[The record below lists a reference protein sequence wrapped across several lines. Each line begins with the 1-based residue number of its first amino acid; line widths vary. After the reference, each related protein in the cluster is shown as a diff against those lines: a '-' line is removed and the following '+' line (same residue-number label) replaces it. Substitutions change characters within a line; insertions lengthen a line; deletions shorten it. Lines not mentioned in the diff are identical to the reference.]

1 MNFIIDR
8 LNGDMQRVIAE
19 IIEHKIKDPRKTEI
33 VSVTKVSVAK
43 DLKTAKIYLS
53 IYGEQEKADATFN
66 AVVRSTGY
74 IKCELAK
81 EFRDIRQIPDLTFI
95 RDTTM
100 EYSRKIDEILKEI
113 KENEHAD

>member
-1 MNFIIDR
+1 MNFRIDR

-33 VSVTKVSVAK
+33 VSVTKVSIAK

-53 IYGEQEKADATFN
+53 VFGSPENAEATFN
-66 AVVRSTGY
+66 AVVRSTGF

-81 EFRDIRQIPDLTFI
+81 QFRDIRQIPDLTFI
-95 RDTTM
+95 KDNTM

-113 KENEHAD
+113 KDNERAD

>member
-1 MNFIIDR
+1 MNFRIDR

-33 VSVTKVSVAK
+33 VSVTKVNVAK
-43 DLKTAKIYLS
+43 DLKTAKVYLS
-53 IYGEQEKADATFN
+53 VYGEQEKADSTFN
-66 AVVRSTGY
+66 AVVRSTGF

-81 EFRDIRQIPDLTFI
+81 QFRDIRQIPDLTFI

-100 EYSRKIDEILKEI
+100 EYSRKIDELLKEI
-113 KENEHAD
+113 KDDEHAD